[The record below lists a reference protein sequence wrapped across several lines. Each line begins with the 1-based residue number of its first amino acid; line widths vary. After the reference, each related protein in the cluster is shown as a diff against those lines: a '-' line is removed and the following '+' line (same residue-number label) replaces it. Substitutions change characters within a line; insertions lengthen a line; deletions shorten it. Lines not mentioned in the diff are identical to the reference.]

1 MKQNLI
7 PLSKIVLLIIG
18 LFSIILTA
26 CKDDF
31 ENNTYSAY
39 EDLPMAVYLKN
50 QPEKYDLWVKILE
63 KADLY
68 NTLNINTIYTLFAP
82 VNEGVERYLKKMNL
96 TSVDQMTKED
106 ANYLVRYHLVPNVSI
121 DLGQFQSGAI
131 SDLNA
136 TDDNLFVE
144 FKEGGLDQIYLN
156 GLSRFNAFDIKV
168 TNGIIHSIDD
178 VLEPLTA
185 TVLDRLKGQKY
196 SIFHDL
202 AVATGYDS
210 RLNTVYTPGTD
221 PDGNPIQQRFRYTAF
236 AVSNDVYLKDGI
248 HTFAELLN
256 RLGASGSDLKSTSN
270 PANRY
275 MAYHL
280 LAQQRSFADLG
291 KFPAGATKMNLET
304 MAQYELIKI
313 SEGGDGLV
321 INSTGDA
328 GSAIQFNEINIPCKN
343 GVIHEVDSWMPI
355 FVPEQVK
362 VVWEFTDY
370 PDIAANVTQY
380 RNPSLGAQYNKTF
393 VAADLTSIIWRA
405 QPETKLNA
413 VIYRNNRSADGIWY
427 TGTLNY
433 DHLRVELGE
442 SGWIQMQS
450 PTIVKGKYKVKLT
463 WPSTKYASNTGI
475 CAFVLDNEM
484 LYPRLVMSNT
494 SSDKIMTQEL
504 GTVEFNETTNHTLRI
519 LSLDGKLLALDYIQ
533 FEPIN

>member
-1 MKQNLI
+1 MKKNLI
-7 PLSKIVLLIIG
+7 PLSNLVLLFIG
-18 LFSIILTA
+18 LFSILLSS

-39 EDLPMAVYLKN
+39 EDLPMASYLKN

-82 VNEGVERYLKKMNL
+82 VNDGVERYLKKVNL
-96 TSVDQMTKED
+96 TSVDQMTKDD

-144 FKEGGLDQIYLN
+144 FKDGGLDQIYLN

-168 TNGIIHSIDD
+168 TNGIIHSVDD

-185 TVLDRLKGQKY
+185 TILDRLKDQKY

-202 AVATGYDS
+202 AVATGYDE
-210 RLNTVYTPGTD
+210 RLNTVYTVGTD
-221 PDGNPIQQRFRYTAF
+221 PDGNPIQQRFKYTAF
-236 AVSNDVYLKDGI
+236 AVSDAVYLKEGI
-248 HTFAELLN
+248 HTLAELLN
-256 RLGASGSDLKSTSN
+256 KLGASGSDLKSTSN
-270 PANRY
+270 LANRY

-313 SEGGDGLV
+313 SEGGEGLV
-321 INSTGDA
+321 INTDERV
-328 GSAIQFNEINIPCKN
+328 GSAIHFNEINIPCKN
-343 GVIHEVDSWMPI
+343 GVLHDISHWMPI

-362 VVWEFTDY
+362 VIWEFTDY

-380 RNPSLGAQYNKTF
+380 RNPSLGAQYNKIF
-393 VAADLTSIIWRA
+393 VANELTSITWRA
-405 QPETKLNA
+405 QPETKSNVL
-413 VIYRNNRSADGIWY
+413 IYRNNRRADGIWY
-427 TGTLNY
+427 TGPLNY

-442 SGWIQMQS
+442 SGWIQMRS

-463 WPSTKYASNTGI
+463 WPSTKYTSNTGI

-494 SSDKIMTQEL
+494 SSDKMMTQDL
-504 GTVEFNETTNHTLRI
+504 GTVEFRETTDHTLRI
-519 LSLDGKLLALDYIQ
+519 LSLDGKLLTLDYIQ
-533 FEPIN
+533 FDPIN